1 MSPVTAPSSLPA
13 LRPGCLP
20 GGEPAAPAARQPF
33 SLVPA
38 PRTRLT
44 PGGQRLRP
52 RPGDWAAV
60 VTSSR
65 GAGPARGRRE
75 GRVRGAP
82 VLVTDAPAR
91 RPPLSP
97 REHGRVHVRR
107 PVPVS
112 PGWERRG
119 ARPHTASLHACL
131 SSVDARKRAFGG
143 ECHSARV
150 SGWHAGTPLRLRGLC
165 ASVRKRAEA
174 RVRGPDGPGREPS
187 ALSIPGSARRSA

>member
-1 MSPVTAPSSLPA
+1 MFAGWRARCTRCQAALFPGSCSEDSPDPGGPAASPQTWRLGGCRHFSAGSWTGTGEAGGARAGGPCPRHRRARPAPSA
-13 LRPGCLP
+13 
-20 GGEPAAPAARQPF
+20 
-33 SLVPA
+33 
-38 PRTRLT
+38 
-44 PGGQRLRP
+44 
-52 RPGDWAAV
+52 
-60 VTSSR
+60 
-65 GAGPARGRRE
+65 
-75 GRVRGAP
+75 
-82 VLVTDAPAR
+82 
-91 RPPLSP
+91 LSP

-119 ARPHTASLHACL
+119 AQPHTASLHACL
-131 SSVDARKRAFGG
+131 SSVDARKCAFGG

-150 SGWHAGTPLRLRGLC
+150 SGWHAGTPLRLRVLC